1 MSATTPEA
9 ILGPALMSALDA
21 AGYVV
26 RKKPATRRTVAPVEA
41 FAPNTGDPRVDDF
54 MRKHHDPKYK
64 PLPLPKA
71 PGLPPLRPMKVSEQ
85 DAAEAAWNAEC
96 ARAAAGVAAGRPSR
110 AEIELRT
117 LIALHRPAA

>member
-1 MSATTPEA
+1 MSAITPEA

-26 RKKPATRRTVAPVEA
+26 RKKPTTRPTVAPVEA

-54 MRKHHDPKYK
+54 MRRHHNPKYK
-64 PLPLPKA
+64 PLRLPNA

-85 DAAEAAWNAEC
+85 DRAEWAWNAACTE
-96 ARAAAGVAAGRPSR
+96 AAESVAAGRPSD
-110 AEIELRT
+110 AEVHLRD
-117 LIALHRPAA
+117 LIALHRPSA

>member
-1 MSATTPEA
+1 MSAITPEA

-26 RKKPATRRTVAPVEA
+26 RKKPATRRAVAPAEV

-64 PLPLPKA
+64 PRPLPKA

-85 DAAEAAWNAEC
+85 DNAERTWNAACAEAA
-96 ARAAAGVAAGRPSR
+96 RSVAAGRPSD
-110 AEIELRT
+110 AEAYLRD
-117 LIALHRPAA
+117 LIALHRPSA

>member
-1 MSATTPEA
+1 MSAVTPEA
-9 ILGPALMSALDA
+9 ILGPDLMSALDA

-26 RKKPATRRTVAPVEA
+26 RKKPATRRTVAPAEV

-54 MRKHHDPKYK
+54 MRKHHDPKYR

-71 PGLPPLRPMKVSEQ
+71 PGLPPLRPMKLSEQ
-85 DAAEAAWNAEC
+85 DAAERDWRAE
-96 ARAAAGVAAGRPSR
+96 AQRAAADVAAGMASAAELALR
-110 AEIELRT
+110 A